1 MNMDGPLTVWKAL
14 LYLFVALVLFFLI
27 VPNFV
32 VIPLSFNESAL
43 LRFPPDGFSWRWYH
57 RYLEL
62 PGWVEA
68 TLTSFLV
75 ATLTAIVVM
84 LIGSLAA
91 YGLVRGRIV
100 GARSLNSLL
109 MLPIIVPTLVTA
121 IALYN
126 VMSYLQLNGT
136 ILGFVIGHSVV
147 AMPFAVTIM
156 AASLRAIDPV
166 VENAARSLG
175 ASRMATLRRVTFPMA
190 LPGLLSSGLFAFLIS
205 FDELL
210 IALFISSPTVST
222 LPKKLWE
229 GIRFEIEPTLAA
241 VSTLLVMLSLLILTI
256 AGIIHLIINKR
267 QKRNG

>member
-1 MNMDGPLTVWKAL
+1 MNMTGPITFWKAL

-27 VPNFV
+27 APNFIV
-32 VIPLSFNESAL
+32 VPLSFNDSAL
-43 LRFPPDGFSWRWYH
+43 LKFPPEGFSLKWYV
-57 RYLEL
+57 RYFEL

-68 TLTSFLV
+68 TLTSLLV
-75 ATLTAIVVM
+75 ALLTAFVVM

-91 YGLVRGRIV
+91 YGLVRGRIF

-109 MLPIIVPTLVTA
+109 MLPIIIPTLVTA

-126 VMSYLQLNGT
+126 VMSYLRINGT

-156 AASLRAIDPV
+156 TASLRTIDPV
-166 VENAARSLG
+166 IENAARSLG
-175 ASRMATLRRVTFPMA
+175 ATRLKTLRYVTLPMA
-190 LPGLLSSGLFAFLIS
+190 LPGLISSGLFAFLIS

-229 GIRFEIEPTLAA
+229 GIRFDIEPTLAA
-241 VSTLLVMLSLLILTI
+241 VSSLLVMLSLLILAI
-256 AGIIHLIINKR
+256 AGIFQLIRER
-267 QKRNG
+267 QRKNG